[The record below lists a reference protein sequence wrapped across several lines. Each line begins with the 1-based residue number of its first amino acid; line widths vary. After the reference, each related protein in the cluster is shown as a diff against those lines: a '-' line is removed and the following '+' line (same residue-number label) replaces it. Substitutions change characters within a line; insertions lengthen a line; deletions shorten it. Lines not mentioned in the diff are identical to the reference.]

1 MIYENLQ
8 YKHINEL
15 SILYQDAFNAPPWND
30 QWTLESAS
38 KRLMQMLKCDGF
50 YGLVSY
56 KNNKIVGMILGN
68 HEYFYD
74 GIHFNIKE
82 FCVDIQ
88 LRGNGF
94 GSALLNE
101 FLIRLKNNGIDKAI
115 LFTSR
120 TDGTEGFYK
129 KRGFQSF
136 NTMVMMGRKL
146 K

>member
-1 MIYENLQ
+1 MMYENLQ
-8 YKHINEL
+8 YKHITDL

-74 GIHFNIKE
+74 GVHFNIKE
-82 FCVDIQ
+82 FCVDIN

-101 FLIRLKNNGIDKAI
+101 FLIRLRNNGIDEAI

-120 TDGTEGFYK
+120 TNGTEDFYNKHGFK
-129 KRGFQSF
+129 SF